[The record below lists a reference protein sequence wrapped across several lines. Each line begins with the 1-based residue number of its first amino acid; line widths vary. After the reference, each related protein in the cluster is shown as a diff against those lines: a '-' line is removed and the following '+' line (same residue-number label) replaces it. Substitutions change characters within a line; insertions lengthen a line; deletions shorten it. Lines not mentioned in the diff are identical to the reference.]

1 MADSTTITGLQQL
14 RDSLLGDL
22 AQGVATIK
30 DQNGEEISYSS
41 PAQILLAIN
50 ELERRI
56 SSLQNNSRT
65 RPAGIYSI
73 NTSSGL

>member
-1 MADSTTITGLQQL
+1 MAADTTLAGLTSL

-30 DQNGEEISYSS
+30 DQNGEEVSYSS
-41 PAQILLAIN
+41 PAQILLAIK

-56 SSLQNNSRT
+56 SSLQNNSRA
-65 RPAGIYSI
+65 RAAGIYQI
-73 NTSSGL
+73 NIDQGY